1 MKKNIAT
8 PNKMSVVAKSSMQL
22 AAVLMLAF
30 LVAILNILGSVNCS
44 QLMKSVGEK
53 KNLLSR
59 LEDEYSRESARWEEM
74 KTPEK
79 LEVALRRHGLSM
91 KYAKPS
97 QIVRMKSDGR
107 VVPGQISVAKAAQR
121 NKAAQTAKY

>member
-1 MKKNIAT
+1 MKQNHAT
-8 PNKMSVVAKSSMQL
+8 PNKMSVVAKGSMQL

-30 LVAILNILGSVNCS
+30 IVAIMNVLGSVSCS

-53 KNLLSR
+53 KALLGK
-59 LEDEYSRESARWEEM
+59 LEDEFSRESARWEEM

-79 LEVALRRHGLSM
+79 LESALRRHGLAM

-97 QIVRMKSDGR
+97 QVVRMKPDGHPL
-107 VVPGQISVAKAAQR
+107 PGQISVAKAAQR